1 MHLTQELWLS
11 GVVLLGACLFSM
23 LGLGGAQLYVPL
35 FFWLGLDL
43 KLEAI
48 PAALLGLSVLLAC
61 AAVAAVCWLIWDAC
75 HDTDGE

>member
-1 MHLTQELWLS
+1 MK
-11 GVVLLGACLFSM
+11 SM
-23 LGLGGAQLYVPL
+23 KKGPNNNEAITDQL
-35 FFWLGLDL
+35 
-43 KLEAI
+43 AI